1 MVSCQNKDER
11 LVCLMQYVLLF
22 LEGFITFISPCLL
35 PLLPV
40 YISYFSG
47 DGGSRSR
54 PVVNSVSFVIGF
66 TVIFVALGAFAGTVG
81 SFLLEFST
89 AINLITGAIVVL
101 FGLNYLGVLRLGF
114 APHAGKTIR
123 VRNGKPLNMVSAF
136 VFGVIFSVAW
146 MPCVSKFL
154 GAALMRAASQG
165 SVAEGM
171 FMLFVFSMGLGI
183 PFIISAVLIHRLK
196 DAFDFLKRHQR
207 VVNLI
212 SGGMLVVVG
221 ILMMTGLFTRFVAL
235 F

>member
-1 MVSCQNKDER
+1 MIG
-11 LVCLMQYVLLF
+11 LVRLMQYVLLF

-47 DGGSRSR
+47 SDASKTK
-54 PVVNSVSFVIGF
+54 PVVNSASFVFGF
-66 TVIFVALGAFAGTVG
+66 TIVFVALGAFAGTVG
-81 SFLLEFST
+81 SFLLEFNT
-89 AINLITGAIVVL
+89 IINLVTGAIVVL
-101 FGLNYLGVLRLGF
+101 FGLNYLGVLRIKF
-114 APHAGKTIR
+114 VPRAGKTIR
-123 VRNGKPLNMVSAF
+123 IGNGKPLTVLSAF

-154 GAALMRAASQG
+154 GAALMRAASNG
-165 SVAEGM
+165 STVDGM

-207 VVNLI
+207 VVNAV
-212 SGGMLVVVG
+212 SGGMLVIVG
-221 ILMMTGLFTRFVAL
+221 ILMMTGLFGRFVAL